1 MSLRTQLL
9 ALLLV
14 TLLLPW
20 AGCQTV
26 RELEEA
32 LRDGQAQT
40 LRDTAQALASVIGT
54 QDRGTPSG
62 GHVAT
67 PAPPGRPPPAARGEG
82 LFVHP
87 LSRAPETDGF
97 DANWPVSGEARHR
110 LPDGISWLRIGRSER
125 HLHLFVS
132 VIDDIVL
139 MTPGTDRSGGLF
151 DRVLV
156 KTADPSGGPVR
167 RWLFAAEA
175 PGQFT
180 PVEAD
185 AQWRSTGRAA
195 ATLLA
200 NWQPRRDGY
209 QVEIRIPLPLVGEH
223 LGVGFVDVDQPGGAE
238 RPVLSWSPGFLPGRR
253 IEPDARLATDLRRLL
268 PAGIRAEVLDAE
280 GWRLA
285 AAGSLTPVSGPDP
298 TGPLLSALRDRWFTW
313 WLEGS
318 APTRAPDPQEPVA
331 RTAGTEVTA
340 ALDGEPATARYRGP
354 DGTRVAVAVPLAE
367 GGILL
372 LEQGSADIVTLGNR
386 ALTRMLTLALVF
398 TGLLAMLL
406 LGYASWLSWRVRR
419 LSQAATEALGPRGE
433 VRTTLPGRGGRD
445 ELGDLA
451 RSFSALLDRVAGYT
465 SYLRGLGSRLS
476 HEMKTP
482 LAIVSASLENVR
494 DSRDDA
500 VIAAGLDRARE
511 GTLRLQHILAA
522 LTEASQAEDML
533 RSTPRE
539 HYRPA
544 PVIASCAAAY
554 AAVHPQHAIE
564 ARLTDEHIELEGS
577 PELLAQAL
585 DKLVDNAVDFTGDGG
600 NISLELRSHGGLAEI
615 AVTNAGPPLPAALEG
630 QLFDSLVSLRERS
643 DGRPHLGLGLYVVRL
658 VAEFHGGQVHAKN
671 IPGGVCVT
679 LRLPLLMPG

>member
-32 LRDGQAQT
+32 LRAGQAQT
-40 LRDTAQALASVIGT
+40 LRDTAQALATVISAPDTG
-54 QDRGTPSG
+54 D
-62 GHVAT
+62 VA
-67 PAPPGRPPPAARGEG
+67 PNARGES

-97 DANWPVSGEARHR
+97 DANWPVSSEARHR

-132 VIDDIVL
+132 VADDIVL
-139 MTPGTDRSGGLF
+139 MTPGAGQVAEPF

-156 KTADPSGGPVR
+156 KSAGADGEPLR

-185 AQWRSTGRAA
+185 AQWRSSGRPA

-200 NWQPRRDGY
+200 NWQLRRDGY
-209 QVEIRIPLPLVGEH
+209 QVEIRIPLPLVGER
-223 LGVGFVDVDQPGGAE
+223 LGVGFMDVDQQGERA
-238 RPVLSWSPGFLPGRR
+238 RPVLSWSPGFLPGRL
-253 IEPDARLATDLRRLL
+253 IEPDARLAAELRGLL
-268 PAGIRAEVLDAE
+268 PPGIRAEVLDTQ

-285 AAGSLTPVSGPDP
+285 TAGSIAPVTAPDP
-298 TGPLLSALRDRWFTW
+298 AGPLFPALRDRWFTW
-313 WLEGS
+313 WLEGA
-318 APTRAPDPQEPVA
+318 APARPQDPQEPVA
-331 RTAGTEVTA
+331 RTTGEEVIA
-340 ALDGEPATARYRGP
+340 ALAGEPGTARYRGA
-354 DGTRVAVAVPLAE
+354 DGTRLAVAVPLAA
-367 GGILL
+367 GGVLL

-398 TGLLAMLL
+398 TGLLAALL

-419 LSQAATEALGPRGE
+419 LSRAAAEALGPRGE
-433 VRTTLPGRGGRD
+433 VRASLPGRGGRD

-451 RSFSALLDRVAGYT
+451 RSFSALLGRVAGYT

-494 DSRDDA
+494 DSRDA
-500 VIAAGLDRARE
+500 AAIEAGLNRARE

-539 HYRPA
+539 RYRPA

-554 AAVHPQHAIE
+554 ADLHPQHVIE
-564 ARLTDEHIELEGS
+564 ARGGDASIELEGS

-585 DKLVDNAVDFTGDGG
+585 DKLVDNAVDFTPEGG
-600 NISLELRSHGGLAEI
+600 RISLGLSAADGVVEI
-615 AVTNAGPPLPAALEG
+615 AVSNQGPPLPAALAD
-630 QLFDSLVSLRERS
+630 QLFDSLVSRRERS

-658 VAEFHGGQVHAKN
+658 VAEFHGGQAQADNV
-671 IPGGVCVT
+671 PGGVCVR
-679 LRLPLLMPG
+679 LRLPRAAPA